1 MEATLARSHSIG
13 TTELGISV
21 AFRIFLATSHGL
33 QALLPDQGM
42 IKICQPLYQSRSSA

>member
-33 QALLPDQGM
+33 QALFPDQGM
-42 IKICQPLYQSRSSA
+42 NPSHGRESSEC